1 MEKLKTIQTLGKLN
15 DVYRTGERGPGGAY
29 HTYTVA
35 RIEDEEEN
43 QASNPV
49 VAIIR
54 FQRGPRSAPD
64 ALTGVL
70 DADLI
75 EIVRDRLKCF
85 QEGEFSTPENSCAI
99 ECLEHALHWM
109 NRRVEDRIQRG
120 VLGKNEK

>member
-35 RIEDEEEN
+35 RIQDEEEEG
-43 QASNPV
+43 NPV

-64 ALTGVL
+64 ALRGVL
-70 DADLI
+70 DVDLI

-85 QEGEFSTPENSCAI
+85 QQGEFATTENDCAI
-99 ECLEHALHWM
+99 ECLENALQWM
-109 NRRVEDRIQRG
+109 NRRVEDRLQRG
-120 VLGKNEK
+120 VLGKQEK